1 MADKV
6 TFSPSEFEQVPLDYV
21 ITAPLMAT
29 INAHK
34 LAAGTTLE
42 YIKTLADDKN
52 SQTFT
57 QKVSMTNPADGK
69 TVESSRTIKVPA
81 LALTKVPNLS
91 FDSMSVDFEY
101 AISQVYNENKKT
113 DANASLDFSLPGFL
127 KVFGNIG
134 FKGGVTTSK
143 SVENTI
149 NKSGTL
155 KVKVHLSEN
164 DYPEGLRKVI
174 DWLTQGV
181 EHQIAK

>member
-1 MADKV
+1 MADV

-34 LAAGTTLE
+34 IAAETTLE
-42 YIKTLADDKN
+42 YIKSLAKDTND
-52 SQTFT
+52 QEFT
-57 QKVSMTNPADGK
+57 QKISMTNPDDGNLI
-69 TVESSRTIKVPA
+69 ESTKTIKVPA

-101 AISQVYNENKKT
+101 AISQVHNEKKQT

-143 SVENTI
+143 TVENTI

-155 KVKVHLSEN
+155 KVKVHLSEK

-174 DWLTQGV
+174 D
-181 EHQIAK
+181 